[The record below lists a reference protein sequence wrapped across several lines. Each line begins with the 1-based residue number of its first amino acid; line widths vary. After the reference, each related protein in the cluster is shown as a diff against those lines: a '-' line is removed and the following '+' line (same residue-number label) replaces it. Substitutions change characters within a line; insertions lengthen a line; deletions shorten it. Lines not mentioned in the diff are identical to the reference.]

1 MQHQEGREAT
11 FSPVNFS
18 KNWNH
23 CFFEGRSCGQGSYCL
38 FNIVNDPCEQN
49 NLASRL
55 PGKVQELLET
65 FSSYNNRT
73 VEPLLC
79 PPDQRADPVFWRM
92 CGPIGRT
99 CWIRQKEG
107 SSLETVM
114 KRGLCDS
121 GKGTREH
128 ERR

>member
-23 CFFEGRSCGQGSYCL
+23 CFFQGRSCGQESYCL

-79 PPDQRADPVFWRM
+79 PPDQRADPVFWGNVWTNWEDM
-92 CGPIGRT
+92 LDTPEGRLKFGNCNEAGT
-99 CWIRQKEG
+99 LR
-107 SSLETVM
+107 L
-114 KRGLCDS
+114 
-121 GKGTREH
+121 GKGDKRA
-128 ERR
+128 